1 MPFTKRDITQPR
13 KKPLAAKPKPYKK
26 GGPASRASAVD
37 KGPSAKQIQA
47 TIKQLERLNKK
58 GGKEQKLVKDVFA
71 DVFSDL
77 QLTDKFS
84 LKVFAMK
91 NPALFYTLAAKL
103 IPIQV
108 SGEGGGPILSETVFR

>member
-1 MPFTKRDITQPR
+1 MPFTKRDITQP
-13 KKPLAAKPKPYKK
+13 KKAKPVAKPKPYKK
-26 GGPASRASAVD
+26 PAPGTRKPVE
-37 KGPSAKQIQA
+37 KGPDARQIKA
-47 TIKQLERLNKK
+47 TLKALERLNKK
-58 GGKEQKLVKDVFA
+58 GGREQKLVKDVFA
-71 DVFSDL
+71 EVFSDL

-108 SGEGGGPILSETVFR
+108 SGEGGGPIVTETVFR